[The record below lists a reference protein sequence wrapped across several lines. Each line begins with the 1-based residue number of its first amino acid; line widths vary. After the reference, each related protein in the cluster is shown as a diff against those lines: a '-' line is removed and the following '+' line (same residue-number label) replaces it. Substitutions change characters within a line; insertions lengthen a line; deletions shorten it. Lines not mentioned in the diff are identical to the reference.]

1 MIDLEAIK
9 RKLEKLQS
17 GYKSSSKVELWK
29 PKVGKYRV
37 RLLPWSDAKAG
48 EPFKELWFYYKPYTI
63 LAPHQ
68 FGKKDP
74 IHDLVSNLYNSGKKE
89 DKELAKELKAK
100 MRTFAPLVVKEVNGE
115 KVDDDTVYAWGFS
128 KTVYQRL
135 LTFFLDDD
143 VDNFLDLR
151 EGIDLIISINKI
163 EGKFYNETVIDLARK
178 STPLADSDDQI
189 KKYVDA
195 IPDLMDAYP
204 LKPPEEIEQLLNT
217 WLQSGSDQPADDGS
231 TGESRGPEK
240 VSDALDDLVNEVSS
254 KKSETASDDSD
265 DESSKQ
271 TKTTTS
277 KKSKKSKSPDEDLD
291 SAFEDLIAGE

>member
-9 RKLEKLQS
+9 KKLEKLQS
-17 GYKSSSKVELWK
+17 GYKNSSKVELWK

-37 RLLPWSDAKAG
+37 RLMPWPDAKPG
-48 EPFKELWFYYKPYTI
+48 EPFKELWFYYNPYTI

-100 MRTFAPLVVKEVNGE
+100 MRTFAPLIIKEVNGE
-115 KVDDDTVYAWGFS
+115 KIEDDTVYAWGFS

-143 VDNFLDLR
+143 VDNFLDLH
-151 EGIDLIISINKI
+151 EGIDLIVSINKI
-163 EGKFYNETVIDLARK
+163 EGKIYNETVIDLARK

-189 KKYVDA
+189 KKLVDA

-204 LKPPEEIEQLLNT
+204 LKPPEEIEKLLNT
-217 WLQSGSDQPADDGS
+217 WLQGESDQPADNGS
-231 TGESRGPEK
+231 TGESRGPAK
-240 VSDALDDLVNEVSS
+240 VADALDDLVNDISS
-254 KKSETASDDSD
+254 KKIETSDDLD

-271 TKTTTS
+271 VKVSAS
-277 KKSKKSKSPDEDLD
+277 KKTKKSKSPDEDLD